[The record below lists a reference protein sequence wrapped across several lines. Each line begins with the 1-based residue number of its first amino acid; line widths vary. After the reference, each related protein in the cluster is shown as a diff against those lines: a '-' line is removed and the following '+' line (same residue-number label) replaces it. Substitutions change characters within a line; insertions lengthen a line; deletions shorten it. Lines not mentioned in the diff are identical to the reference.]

1 MSVRLPS
8 IYKHLQGQIES
19 SSLVICLHALL
30 CKSYILRVFLCMNF
44 NDFLPSLVAFTYLL
58 EKKNALQL
66 IMILKV
72 TIYEQMTPK
81 WLENKEVAL
90 KRPGSPNGWLLNWT
104 DIPPRRAI

>member
-1 MSVRLPS
+1 M
-8 IYKHLQGQIES
+8 I
-19 SSLVICLHALL
+19 
-30 CKSYILRVFLCMNF
+30 
-44 NDFLPSLVAFTYLL
+44 FLPTLVAFTYLL

-104 DIPPRRAI
+104 DIPPRRAIQHPAIPNLYRKGKTGFSTPDK